1 MGCRQSKSEAEVV
14 NNEVNREMKQYQRG
28 EMARIKLL
36 LLGPGDS
43 GKTTIFKQMR
53 ILYGEGFSETKRAG
67 LRGAIY
73 NNLIQ
78 GAQAIVRASDAGVA
92 GRPLSGAARE
102 AADSIL
108 RVSENAE
115 LSDEIARDI
124 TVLWSDANF
133 RATWEARSAFQVLD
147 GWGDFAKQCCKF
159 PEWGGPLWIPSIPDS
174 IRARVRTSGIV
185 EEKFEIDGIS
195 FVLVD
200 VGGQRNERRKWIHS
214 FEGVTAVIFVASMSE
229 YDQTLFEARE
239 KNRLQESLELF
250 DQISNAQWFTRT
262 NMVLFLNKSDIFQY
276 KLCER
281 KIPLN
286 ASGLFPDAYDGLD
299 FTQGARWVE
308 GKFLSKIKDPNRSV
322 FVHVTNATDTYN
334 VQVVFD
340 ACKDA
345 LLRDSLEVLGLMHA

>member
-1 MGCRQSKSEAEVV
+1 
-14 NNEVNREMKQYQRG
+14 
-28 EMARIKLL
+28 
-36 LLGPGDS
+36 
-43 GKTTIFKQMR
+43 
-53 ILYGEGFSETKRAG
+53 
-67 LRGAIY
+67 
-73 NNLIQ
+73 
-78 GAQAIVRASDAGVA
+78 
-92 GRPLSGAARE
+92 
-102 AADSIL
+102 
-108 RVSENAE
+108 
-115 LSDEIARDI
+115 
-124 TVLWSDANF
+124 
-133 RATWEARSAFQVLD
+133 
-147 GWGDFAKQCCKF
+147 
-159 PEWGGPLWIPSIPDS
+159 
-174 IRARVRTSGIV
+174 
-185 EEKFEIDGIS
+185 
-195 FVLVD
+195 
-200 VGGQRNERRKWIHS
+200 
-214 FEGVTAVIFVASMSE
+214 MSE